1 MDVRGVPSELLRD
14 GRNPLLLALGVADG
28 GGEGVHEG
36 DLGGHAPVRHH
47 AGVFLH
53 QELHHVPPNAAVHL
67 RLDVV
72 TVWSVFIHLQVHVAL
87 RLLDGLPQRLQR
99 RPPATSPPPPTGH
112 KLKVQCKI
120 DRSVKECKTEYDMN
134 ERRLIWPRKSW
145 KLQ

>member
-1 MDVRGVPSELLRD
+1 MSVLFDSVRMLTYMTTLLGMKINQLRHYLCSRSMIRSTRSSRNVVDVVGVHGGLDVRGVPSELLRD

-28 GGEGVHEG
+28 GGEGVDEG

-72 TVWSVFIHLQVHVAL
+72 T
-87 RLLDGLPQRLQR
+87 
-99 RPPATSPPPPTGH
+99 
-112 KLKVQCKI
+112 
-120 DRSVKECKTEYDMN
+120 
-134 ERRLIWPRKSW
+134 
-145 KLQ
+145 